1 MTPLKQHLIKRI
13 EATGPITLAAYMAE
27 CLMHPEHG
35 YYQQQAVFG
44 AEGDFTT
51 APEVSQM
58 FGEMLGLWLAD
69 RWIKMGEPDAINL
82 IELGPGRGTLMA
94 DILRAT
100 EPVEDFQA
108 AITVHF
114 VEASSQLRAQ
124 QAERVPSVHASTAQW
139 HNTLAS
145 VPSDD
150 VVPSLIIANEF
161 FDALPIHQYEKT
173 GGKWVE
179 RMVGVI
185 AKDSKSELALVGGPC
200 GPQFSLVDTAIKAG
214 PEGSIAE
221 VCPAALTVVGDI
233 AERLNTGGGAALVV
247 DYGYRKAAAGDTFQA
262 MQNHAF
268 TDPFVAP
275 GEADLTAHVNF
286 ELLKTAATEKGLNAF
301 GPAMQGM
308 FLMAIGLGA
317 RAQVLAGQGDEA
329 FQASILSDL
338 KRLTATD
345 QMGTLFKVLA
355 LQPHDLAPP
364 PGF

>member
-1 MTPLKQHLIKRI
+1 MTPLKDHFIKRI
-13 EATGPITLAAYMAE
+13 EAAGPMTLAAYMGE
-27 CLMHPEHG
+27 CLMHPAHG

-58 FGEMLGLWLAD
+58 FGEMIGLWLAD
-69 RWIKMGEPDAINL
+69 RWTKMDRPNPVNL

-94 DILRAT
+94 DILRAVS
-100 EPVEDFQA
+100 PVEDFSA
-108 AITVHF
+108 ALQVHF
-114 VEASSQLRAQ
+114 VEASTQLRAA
-124 QAERVPSVHASTAQW
+124 QAEKVPNAQW
-139 HNTLAS
+139 HDTLAH
-145 VPSDD
+145 VPEG
-150 VVPSLIIANEF
+150 PSLIIANEF

-179 RMVGVI
+179 RMVGCI
-185 AKDSKSELALVGGPC
+185 DGDLAMVGGPC
-200 GPQFSLVDTAIKAG
+200 GPQFSLIDEAIKAG

-221 VCPAALTVVGDI
+221 ACPAALSIIGDI
-233 AERLNTGGGAALVV
+233 SERLNTHGGAALVV
-247 DYGYRKAAAGDTFQA
+247 DYGYRKTAAGDTFQA
-262 MQNHAF
+262 MQKHAYV
-268 TDPFVAP
+268 DPFTAP

-286 ELLKTAATEKGLNAF
+286 ELLKAAATEKGLRAF

-329 FQASILSDL
+329 FSASILSDL
-338 KRLTATD
+338 KRLTAID

-355 LQPHDLAPP
+355 LQPHELAPP

>member
-1 MTPLKQHLIKRI
+1 MTALKQQMIKRI
-13 EATGPITLAAYMAE
+13 ETAGPITLAAYMAE

-44 AEGDFTT
+44 ADGDFTT

-58 FGEMLGLWLAD
+58 FGEMIGLWLAD
-69 RWIKMGEPDAINL
+69 RWIKMGRPASVKL

-108 AITVHF
+108 ALGVHF
-114 VEASSQLRAQ
+114 VEASAQLRAI
-124 QAERVPSVHASTAQW
+124 QAKQVPTAQW
-139 HNTLAS
+139 HDTLAR
-145 VPSDD
+145 VPDED
-150 VVPSLIIANEF
+150 GVPSLIIANEF

-179 RMVGVI
+179 RMVGCVDD
-185 AKDSKSELALVGGPC
+185 ALVLVGGPC
-200 GPQFSLVDTAIKAG
+200 GPQFTLVPETIKAG

-221 VCPAALTVVGDI
+221 VCPAALSIVGDI
-233 AERLNTGGGAALVV
+233 AERINLHGGAALVV
-247 DYGYRKAAAGDTFQA
+247 DYGYRKSAAGDTFQA
-262 MQNHAF
+262 LQNHEYC
-268 TDPFVAP
+268 DPFSSP
-275 GEADLTAHVNF
+275 GKADLTAHVNF
-286 ELLKTAATEKGLNAF
+286 EILKTAASEKGLKAY

-329 FQASILSDL
+329 FQASILNDL

-355 LQPHDLAPP
+355 LQPHELAAP

>member
-1 MTPLKQHLIKRI
+1 MTALKQQMIKRI
-13 EATGPITLAAYMAE
+13 EAAGPMTLAAYMAE

-44 AEGDFTT
+44 TDGDFTT

-58 FGEMLGLWLAD
+58 FGEMIGLWLAD
-69 RWIKMGEPDAINL
+69 RWIKMGRPASVKL

-94 DILRAT
+94 DIMRAT

-108 AITVHF
+108 AIEVHF
-114 VEASSQLRAQ
+114 VEASTQLRAI
-124 QAERVPSVHASTAQW
+124 QATHVPSAHW
-139 HNTLAS
+139 HDTLLQ
-145 VPSDD
+145 VPIKDS
-150 VVPSLIIANEF
+150 VPSLIVANEF

-179 RMVGVI
+179 RMVGCI
-185 AKDSKSELALVGGPC
+185 EGELSLVAGPC
-200 GPQFSLVDTAIKAG
+200 GPQFSLVPEAIKAG

-221 VCPAALTVVGDI
+221 VCPAALSIVGDI
-233 AERLNTGGGAALVV
+233 AERVNLHGGAALVV
-247 DYGYRKAAAGDTFQA
+247 DYGYRKTAAGDTFQA
-262 MQNHAF
+262 LQKHDF
-268 TDPFVAP
+268 CDPFAAP

-286 ELLKTAATEKGLNAF
+286 EMLKTAATQKGLKAY

-317 RAQVLAGQGDEA
+317 RAQVLAQQGDEA

-355 LQPHDLAPP
+355 LQSHDLPAP

>member
-1 MTPLKQHLIKRI
+1 MTALKQQLIKRI

-35 YYQQQAVFG
+35 YYQKQAVFG

-58 FGEMLGLWLAD
+58 FGEMIGLWLAD
-69 RWIKMGEPDAINL
+69 RWIKMGRPDAVKL
-82 IELGPGRGTLMA
+82 IELGAGRGTLMA

-114 VEASSQLRAQ
+114 VETSTQLRAQ
-124 QAERVPSVHASTAQW
+124 QAERMPIAHATTTQW
-139 HNTLAS
+139 HDTLAS

-150 VVPSLIIANEF
+150 GVPSLIIANEF
-161 FDALPIHQYEKT
+161 FDALPIHQYEKS

-179 RMVGVI
+179 RMVGSI
-185 AKDSKSELALVGGPC
+185 DGELALVGGPC
-200 GPQFSLVDTAIKAG
+200 GPQFSLINDAIKAG

-268 TDPFVAP
+268 TDPFTAP

-286 ELLKTAATEKGLNAF
+286 EMLKTAATEKGLNAL

-355 LQPHDLAPP
+355 LQPHELPAP

>member
-1 MTPLKQHLIKRI
+1 MTALKKKFVKRI
-13 EATGPITLAAYMAE
+13 EAAGPMTLAAYMAE

-44 AEGDFTT
+44 ADGDFTT

-58 FGEMLGLWLAD
+58 FGEMIGLWLAD
-69 RWIKMGEPDAINL
+69 RWIKMGRPEQVKL

-100 EPVEDFQA
+100 EPVEDFQS
-108 AITVHF
+108 AIEVHF
-114 VEASSQLRAQ
+114 VEASIQLRAM
-124 QAERVPSVHASTAQW
+124 QAKQVPTAHW
-139 HNTLAS
+139 HDTLAQ
-145 VPSDD
+145 VPDSASA
-150 VVPSLIIANEF
+150 PSLILANEF
-161 FDALPIHQYEKT
+161 FDALPIHQYEKS
-173 GGKWVE
+173 GGNWVE
-179 RMVGVI
+179 RMVGCVDD
-185 AKDSKSELALVGGPC
+185 KLTLVGGPC
-200 GPQFSLVDTAIKAG
+200 GPQFALVPEVIKAG

-221 VCPAALTVVGDI
+221 VCPAALSIVGDI
-233 AERLNTGGGAALVV
+233 AERLGTHGGAALVV
-247 DYGYRKAAAGDTFQA
+247 DYGYRKSAAGDTFQA
-262 MQNHAF
+262 LQNHEF
-268 TDPFVAP
+268 CDPFAAP

-286 ELLKTAATEKGLNAF
+286 EILKTAATQKGLSAY

-317 RAQVLAGQGDEA
+317 RAQVLAQQGDDA
-329 FQASILSDL
+329 FQASILADL

-355 LQPHDLAPP
+355 LQPHELAAP

>member
-1 MTPLKQHLIKRI
+1 MTPLKDQLVKRI

-27 CLMHPEHG
+27 CLMHPAHG

-44 AEGDFTT
+44 ADGDFTT

-58 FGEMLGLWLAD
+58 FGEMIGLWLAD
-69 RWIKMGEPDAINL
+69 RWMKMGKPDAIKL

-94 DILRAT
+94 DILRAV
-100 EPVEDFQA
+100 EPVEDFSA

-114 VEASSQLRAQ
+114 IEASTQLRAT
-124 QAERVPSVHASTAQW
+124 QAERVPSADW
-139 HNTLAS
+139 HDTLAS
-145 VPSDD
+145 VPEG
-150 VVPSLIIANEF
+150 PCLIVANEF
-161 FDALPIHQYEKT
+161 FDALPIHQYEKVS
-173 GGKWVE
+173 GKWVE

-185 AKDSKSELALVGGPC
+185 EGDLALVGGPC
-200 GPQFSLVDTAIKAG
+200 GPQFALVDDDIKAG

-221 VCPAALTVVGDI
+221 VCPAALSVVGDI
-233 AERLNTGGGAALVV
+233 SERLSKHEGAALVV

-262 MQNHAF
+262 LKAHEF
-268 TDPFVAP
+268 TDPLVAP

-286 ELLKTAATEKGLNAF
+286 EMLKTAATEKGLRAY
-301 GPAMQGM
+301 GPSMQGM

-329 FQASILSDL
+329 FQASILADL

-355 LQPHDLAPP
+355 LQHSELAAP

>member
-1 MTPLKQHLIKRI
+1 MTALKQQMIKRI

-27 CLMHPEHG
+27 CLMHPKHG

-44 AEGDFTT
+44 ADGDFTT

-58 FGEMLGLWLAD
+58 FGEMIGLWLAD
-69 RWIKMGEPDAINL
+69 RWIKMGRPAKVKL

-108 AITVHF
+108 AIDVHF
-114 VEASSQLRAQ
+114 VEASTQLRAI
-124 QAERVPSVHASTAQW
+124 QAKQVPTAQW
-139 HNTLAS
+139 HDTLAQ
-145 VPSDD
+145 VPDED
-150 VVPSLIIANEF
+150 GVPSLIIANEF
-161 FDALPIHQYEKT
+161 FDALPIHQYEKND
-173 GGKWVE
+173 GKWVE
-179 RMVGVI
+179 RMVGCVDD
-185 AKDSKSELALVGGPC
+185 ALALVGGPC
-200 GPQFSLVDTAIKAG
+200 GPQFTLVPEAIKAG

-221 VCPAALTVVGDI
+221 VCPAALSIVGDI
-233 AERLNTGGGAALVV
+233 AERLNIRGGAALAV
-247 DYGYRKAAAGDTFQA
+247 DYGYRKSAAGDTFQA
-262 MQNHAF
+262 LQNHEYC
-268 TDPFVAP
+268 DPFSSP

-286 ELLKTAATEKGLNAF
+286 EILKTAATEKGLKAY

-355 LQPHDLAPP
+355 LQPHDLPPP

>member
-1 MTPLKQHLIKRI
+1 M
-13 EATGPITLAAYMAE
+13 TLAAYMAE
-27 CLMHPEHG
+27 CLMHPAHG

-44 AEGDFTT
+44 TEGDFTT

-58 FGEMLGLWLAD
+58 FGEMIGLWLAD
-69 RWIKMGEPDAINL
+69 RWIKMDRPNPVNL

-94 DILRAT
+94 DILRAV
-100 EPVEDFQA
+100 EPVEDFSA
-108 AITVHF
+108 AVQVHF
-114 VEASSQLRAQ
+114 VEASQQLRAA
-124 QAERVPSVHASTAQW
+124 QAERVPNAQW
-139 HNTLAS
+139 HDTLAQ
-145 VPSDD
+145 VPEAPD
-150 VVPSLIIANEF
+150 VPSLIIANEF

-179 RMVGVI
+179 RMVGVV
-185 AKDSKSELALVGGPC
+185 AKDEDSALALVGGPC
-200 GPQFSLVDTAIKAG
+200 GPQFSLVDEAIKAG

-221 VCPAALTVVGDI
+221 VCPAALSIIGDI
-233 AERLNTGGGAALVV
+233 SERLNTHGGAALAV
-247 DYGYRKAAAGDTFQA
+247 DYGYRKTAAGDTFQA
-262 MQNHAF
+262 LRKHEF
-268 TDPFVAP
+268 TDPLAAP

-286 ELLKTAATEKGLNAF
+286 ELLKAAATEKGLKAY

-317 RAQVLAGQGDEA
+317 RAQVLASQGDEA
-329 FQASILSDL
+329 FQAAILSDL

-355 LQPHDLAPP
+355 LQPHELPPP